1 MSNFHAVQE
10 AAQKRRHAN
19 DQQRNMG
26 KPDRDDSAGRR
37 AFVLRIFGHFERT
50 CDADA
55 SGEKAMTDDLKP
67 LPDQEPMRTD
77 WFITQLGNSQQKVMS
92 LTVTCRRLEMAEQR
106 ARERAEV
113 LEELVMDIVADMQD
127 GVLKSVILER
137 INKVM
142 QKLDGE
148 DQ

>member
-1 MSNFHAVQE
+1 
-10 AAQKRRHAN
+10 
-19 DQQRNMG
+19 
-26 KPDRDDSAGRR
+26 
-37 AFVLRIFGHFERT
+37 
-50 CDADA
+50 
-55 SGEKAMTDDLKP
+55 MTDDLKP

-142 QKLDGE
+142 QKLYGE

>member
-1 MSNFHAVQE
+1 
-10 AAQKRRHAN
+10 
-19 DQQRNMG
+19 
-26 KPDRDDSAGRR
+26 
-37 AFVLRIFGHFERT
+37 
-50 CDADA
+50 
-55 SGEKAMTDDLKP
+55 MTDDLKP

-148 DQ
+148 D